1 MKEQRI
7 IGTERNSFR
16 NKLDAIICLP
26 QAANFDSSITAVLD
40 IMLILGGA
48 A

>member
-1 MKEQRI
+1 
-7 IGTERNSFR
+7 
-16 NKLDAIICLP
+16 LP